1 MYHLK
6 YIKGKNFKHRKGVR
20 YMKKQIIMKV
30 FRYGG
35 LLLAIGGAVLWYA
48 HLIPKSV
55 QLGTFVVGI
64 LCFIIGSA
72 GLKK

>member
-1 MYHLK
+1 
-6 YIKGKNFKHRKGVR
+6 
-20 YMKKQIIMKV
+20 MKKQIIMKV